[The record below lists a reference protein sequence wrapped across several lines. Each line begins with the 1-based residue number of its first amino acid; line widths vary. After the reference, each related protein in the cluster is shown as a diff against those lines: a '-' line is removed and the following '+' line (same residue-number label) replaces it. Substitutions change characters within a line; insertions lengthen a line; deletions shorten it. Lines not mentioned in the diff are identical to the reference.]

1 MNPLSY
7 SITKSTWNNIHTSSR
22 LVRDIPNN
30 PRNPFFLDYPKIITE
45 ENKGRIWTQNKI
57 SFEFFNMKNQN
68 VKVKL
73 KTTHAKVQKV
83 SERSY

>member
-45 ENKGRIWTQNKI
+45 KTKAEFEPRIKFLLNFLT
-57 SFEFFNMKNQN
+57 
-68 VKVKL
+68 
-73 KTTHAKVQKV
+73 
-83 SERSY
+83 

>member
-1 MNPLSY
+1 MNPLPY

-30 PRNPFFLDYPKIITE
+30 PGNPFLLDYPKIITE

-57 SFEFFNMKNQN
+57 SFEFFNMK
-68 VKVKL
+68 KSK
-73 KTTHAKVQKV
+73 QK
-83 SERSY
+83 SKIKSYPRKSTKSKWK